1 MNEDILKEIEQM
13 RIACKQNDDKRDANL
28 PLEIPEVTRI
38 DDLSYG
44 PDPKWHLLDLY
55 LPKYTKK
62 DSRHRAYSR
71 WWLGIW
77 HKGNLSILRHVF
89 SQRRIC
95 LCEL

>member
-13 RIACKQNDDKRDANL
+13 RIACKTNDDKRDANL

-55 LPKYTKK
+55 LPKNVQKNIPVIVHIHGGGWVTK
-62 DSRHRAYSR
+62 
-71 WWLGIW
+71 L
-77 HKGNLSILRHVF
+77 L
-89 SQRRIC
+89 Q
-95 LCEL
+95 